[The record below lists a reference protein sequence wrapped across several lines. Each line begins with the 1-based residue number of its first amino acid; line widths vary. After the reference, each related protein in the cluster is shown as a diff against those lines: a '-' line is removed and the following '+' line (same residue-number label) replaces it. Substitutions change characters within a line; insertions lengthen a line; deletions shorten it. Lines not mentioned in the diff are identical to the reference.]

1 MYINHRICTIIY
13 IIFTCYIAIVTSTSL
28 LRHNKYN
35 NKNHKQNNNNNK
47 IRIGQ
52 KINNIISN
60 NILLQIQKQNEVPD
74 FKPDESNTWG
84 AGHGY
89 VLPNIPRKRN
99 RKKFSIEDNID
110 LPAHQKPMNLEKLNV
125 ADFSKS
131 DFGPVVA
138 GQAEASMLGN
148 YKDHE
153 RGSPFLGTKMKYRVG
168 DPRVLKLP

>member
-13 IIFTCYIAIVTSTSL
+13 IIFTCYVAIVTSTSL

-35 NKNHKQNNNNNK
+35 KNHKQNNNNNNNK

-60 NILLQIQKQNEVPD
+60 NILLQIQKKNEDPD

-153 RGSPFLGTKMKYRVG
+153 RGSQVFGRPMKYKS
-168 DPRVLKLP
+168 L

>member
-13 IIFTCYIAIVTSTSL
+13 IIFTCYVAIVTSTSL

-35 NKNHKQNNNNNK
+35 KNHKHNNNNNNNNK

-131 DFGPVVA
+131 DFGSVGD
-138 GQAEASMLGN
+138 GQANAAMIPKSAM
-148 YKDHE
+148 
-153 RGSPFLGTKMKYRVG
+153 RYRVG